1 MAENKFKLG
10 DIVKLSSTDYPEMVI
25 GKKGTHRDW
34 NCTYFTNLEQ
44 GFVHLD
50 FYEHEL
56 RLIKAFG
63 S

>member
-25 GKKGTHRDW
+25 GKKGIHRDW
-34 NCTYFTNLEQ
+34 NCTYFANLEQ

>member
-10 DIVKLSSTDYPEMVI
+10 DIVKLSSADYPEMVI
-25 GKKGTHRDW
+25 GKKGNHRDW
-34 NCTYFTNLEQ
+34 LCTYFASKEQ
-44 GFVHLD
+44 GFVREE

-56 RLIKAFG
+56 RLLRAYG